1 MDANDLNLLKKP
13 LVKKTE
19 PISIP
24 LIRRSKEESI
34 AFIEGFSSGIAMMS
48 ELGEGTSK
56 AAIEIITRW
65 HKEQFGEET
74 E

>member
-1 MDANDLNLLKKP
+1 MDANDLKLLKKP

-24 LIRRSKEESI
+24 LIRRTKEESM
-34 AFIEGFSSGIAMMS
+34 AFIEGFKSGTAMMS
-48 ELGEGTSK
+48 EHGEETSK

-65 HKEQFGEET
+65 YKERFGEET
-74 E
+74 G